1 MNNLSKLLTVF
12 LTVTL
17 FIGPMFSDQLRSE
30 ETGYTPTTLITG
42 ANRGIG
48 LEFTK
53 QYLQCVSIK
62 QFTKL
67 EFRDKYSKSKPILLF
82 EPLYPRE

>member
-17 FIGPMFSDQLRSE
+17 FVGPMFSDQLRSE

-53 QYLQCVSIK
+53 QYLSLIQI
-62 QFTKL
+62 
-67 EFRDKYSKSKPILLF
+67 
-82 EPLYPRE
+82 